1 MTLPI
6 NSYRRNLLVICVI
19 FYTKKNSLDY
29 ANPLS
34 LQDEFAG
41 MLEQNNAN
49 ILGIEQL
56 SAKNN
61 AYQITTANIT
71 EQEARDITEQL
82 IANDDK
88 FAKTDY
94 AICQIAPPISTS
106 PNQTSSAIITQQ
118 EVQKTL
124 RKKLL
129 ISDMD
134 STIIKQE
141 CIDEIAS
148 ALGIKDKIAK
158 ITAEAMAGRLDFQ
171 DSLKQ
176 RVRLLK
182 GVTEGDLHKI
192 ASQKIELTAGAKE
205 LLAVMNRN
213 GATAIL
219 VSGGFSFFTE
229 KIAKLAGFKEHFAN
243 HLEFDRVIDKAIDN
257 SGDSKEAFDGATS
270 SRADSSHSSSYS
282 AVLTGFLHPPILDEN
297 SKLEILLEKIAQLN
311 IDPSDVLAVG
321 DGANDIKML
330 KYTEINHGL
339 GIGFHP
345 KEFLANNLNYHIRHG
360 NLRSLL
366 YFQGYK
372 DEDIY
377 L

>member
-1 MTLPI
+1 MCI
-6 NSYRRNLLVICVI
+6 RDR
-19 FYTKKNSLDY
+19 DY

-61 AYQITTANIT
+61 AYQITIANIT

-106 PNQTSSAIITQQ
+106 LNQTSSAIITQQ

-158 ITAEAMAGRLDFQ
+158 ITAETMAGKLDFQ

-182 GVTEGDLHKI
+182 GVKQGDLHKI
-192 ASQKIELTAGAKE
+192 ASQKIELTEGAKE

-243 HLEFDRVIDKAIDN
+243 HLEFDRAIDN
-257 SGDSKEAFDGATS
+257 SSNSTEAFDSAISDEENS
-270 SRADSSHSSSYS
+270 SDSSSSS
-282 AVLTGFLHPPILDEN
+282 AVLTGFLHSPILDEN

-311 IDPSDVLAVG
+311 ISPSDVLAVG

-339 GIGFHP
+339 GIGFYP

-372 DEDIY
+372 DKDIY